1 MLWLYPTVLYMYIAC
16 ITHYFHERIFYVHV
30 PTPLQ
35 SSLQSLVSQ
44 REAMLHQLSL
54 PVETLDQL
62 KSTLELLHTITD
74 MQNLIDEL
82 YLPVERLYIML
93 R

>member
-1 MLWLYPTVLYMYIAC
+1 
-16 ITHYFHERIFYVHV
+16 
-30 PTPLQ
+30 
-35 SSLQSLVSQ
+35 
-44 REAMLHQLSL
+44 MLHQLSL
-54 PVETLDQL
+54 PVEKLDQL

>member
-1 MLWLYPTVLYMYIAC
+1 MYDSLTYFYIATC
-16 ITHYFHERIFYVHV
+16 S
-30 PTPLQ
+30 PLPLQ

-44 REAMLHQLSL
+44 REAMLHQLSC

-82 YLPVERLYIML
+82 YLPVERLYTML